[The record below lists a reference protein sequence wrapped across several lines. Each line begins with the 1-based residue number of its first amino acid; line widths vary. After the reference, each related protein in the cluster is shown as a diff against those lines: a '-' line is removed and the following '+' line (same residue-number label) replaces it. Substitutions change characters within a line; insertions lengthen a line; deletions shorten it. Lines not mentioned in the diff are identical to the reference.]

1 MVPSRP
7 IVACLAL
14 VSIVVLGGVGQP
26 SATAAAEADPVLTA
40 TLDGRSIPLEDVGKH
55 YCDDF
60 SYPIIR
66 CSSLALIAEARA
78 TLFLVLTS
86 VDYVTIYDQS
96 GYGGAYL
103 HASQDYG
110 VLALIG
116 WNDRISSFKG
126 RNNETG
132 TFYTDWFYGGSWWTF
147 CCNQQTASLG
157 SFSNT
162 FSSMLRT

>member
-1 MVPSRP
+1 MLRARRMV
-7 IVACLAL
+7 VCLAL
-14 VSIVVLGGVGQP
+14 VSALSVAGPWHPAAV
-26 SATAAAEADPVLTA
+26 AAAGVDPVLTA
-40 TLDGRSIPLEDVGKH
+40 TLDGRPIPLEEVGRH

-66 CSSLALIAEARA
+66 CSSLALVAEARA
-78 TLFLVLTS
+78 TLFLLLTS

-96 GYGGAYL
+96 GYGGAYM

-116 WNDRISSFKG
+116 WNDRISSFRG

-157 SFSNT
+157 SYSNT
-162 FSSMLRT
+162 FSSILRT